1 MRFVMHMT
9 KSRPPTMSTEPTA
22 DPAPTRKATAQKRRV
37 AANKFLTRSAA
48 GIWYFRRTHWDPAQG
63 KRVIESFSLDTRDE
77 KLARARRD
85 AHLRESHGKEL
96 DALRG
101 RRRTDADAAATVG
114 EAINLYLS
122 HAREI
127 LDKTRDRNAHAL
139 LNVCRRAFR
148 TDTAGAR
155 KVALSALDAAAVRR
169 FQSSMRADKA
179 PGDFAAQARAA
190 TSANSL
196 LTQARSVFAQPAVF
210 RDDNGRARLTL
221 PDLSAF
227 LKADKLKGETDT
239 AFRPLTEDEGAKLL
253 AALDALRASNP
264 RLHLAALLMFRC
276 GLRNEEAANVQPE
289 WIERRRDGAA
299 WCRIRRYAHFEPKG
313 TLRDVPIPPEVLRE
327 IDALTPTTE
336 APADLY
342 LTTPGMTARQRLD
355 FVHRAL
361 PRWFATVLPTRSPYD
376 LRKHAGSMVALAQG
390 MHAAQKFLGHASI
403 TTTEKHY
410 AGLLVELQPTRVA
423 FLGSANPAPEETPDQ
438 KRARLLAEL
447 EAIDKPK
454 TP

>member
-1 MRFVMHMT
+1 
-9 KSRPPTMSTEPTA
+9 MSHEPTA
-22 DPAPTRKATAQKRRV
+22 DPAPPRKAPAQKRRV
-37 AANKFLTRSAA
+37 AANKFLTRSTA
-48 GIWYFRRTHWDPAQG
+48 GVWYFRRTHLDPAQG
-63 KRVIESFSLDTRDE
+63 KRVIESFSLETRDE

-85 AHLRESHGKEL
+85 AHLRESHGREL

-101 RRRTDADAAATVG
+101 RRRTDADAGTSTVG

-127 LDKTRDRNAHAL
+127 LDKTRDRNAQAL
-139 LNVCRRAFR
+139 LNVCRRAFK

-155 KVALSALDAAAVRR
+155 KVALSALDAAAVLR
-169 FQSSMRADKA
+169 FQASMRADKA

-210 RDDNGRARLTL
+210 RDDKGRPRLTL

-253 AALDALRASNP
+253 AALDALRAINP

-289 WIERRRDGAA
+289 WIERRRDGSA
-299 WCRIRRYAHFEPKG
+299 WCRIRRYAYFEPKG

-327 IDALTPTTE
+327 IDSLTPTTE

-390 MHAAQKFLGHASI
+390 MHAAQKFLGHKSI
-403 TTTEKHY
+403 ATTEKHY
-410 AGLLVELQPTRVA
+410 AGLLLELKPTQIA
-423 FLGSANPAPEETPDQ
+423 FLGSSAPAKAPADETPDA

-447 EAIDKPK
+447 RALDELK
-454 TP
+454 